1 MIVTD
6 LKQNIYFF
14 IINLKKKQFLL
25 SHNSQSTYSEQIDNF
40 ANLNRYDIYLLSVTL
55 VISTYGKENRYPHCI
70 PPCYLDYKPED

>member
-25 SHNSQSTYSEQIDNF
+25 GHNSQSTYSEQIDNF
-40 ANLNRYDIYLLSVTL
+40 ANLNRYGIFLLSVTL
-55 VISTYGKENRYPHCI
+55 VISTSGTENQYPRYI
-70 PPCYLDYKPED
+70 LPCYFGYRPED